1 MPLDIVTWAES
12 LIAEEHT
19 ELTIGHDGR
28 PTRIHGAPDASG
40 QALVTNGAVGAD
52 LLRLPGGSGFVPHTH
67 PGHHV
72 LVVVAGIGTITYAG
86 RIHETRAGQVYLVEG
101 AVPHAVGA
109 ITDHVILAVG
119 SPHKQIDAE
128 DRMAPVP
135 YEEVISLDGEMTC
148 LLCAVTTT
156 APERPHSLG
165 CPHCP
170 CPECV
175 GRSPADSSPRSGV
188 LA

>member
-1 MPLDIVTWAES
+1 MTLDIVTWARS
-12 LIAEEHT
+12 LVAEDHT
-19 ELTIGHDGR
+19 ELAIGHGSR
-28 PTRIHGAPDASG
+28 PTGVHGAPDASG
-40 QALVTNGAVGAD
+40 QALVGNGTMGAD
-52 LLRLPGGSGFVPHTH
+52 LLRLPAGTGFVPHTH

-72 LVVVAGIGTITYAG
+72 LVVVAGIGTITYDG
-86 RIHETRAGQVYLVEG
+86 RIHESRAGQVYLVEG

-119 SPHKQIDAE
+119 APHKEIDAE

-135 YEEVISLDGEMTC
+135 YEEVISMEGEMTC
-148 LLCAVTTT
+148 LICDVTTM
-156 APERPHSLG
+156 APGRPHSLG

-175 GRSPADSSPRSGV
+175 GRTAIDPVPSSGAPA
-188 LA
+188 